1 MNDVLITIA
10 ISIITN
16 GTLLGL
22 FIWVFKR
29 LFDSA
34 LTKRAE
40 MFKQEIALINKKNFY
55 QYSKFYD
62 EQVQAIK
69 DVYGDLVDMVGQV
82 DYIAYRVKLIEEHPE
97 LFEHYLMPKN
107 GDPFKWERY
116 YESFN
121 PTNEEIKSKEL
132 SKKASAAIKDFRK
145 KRIYFARYIA
155 DEIDRLIFSIW
166 FIADNFKSVSFR
178 DPYNFEPGV
187 NQELIETWHN
197 AIILISKLFPELEE
211 SFREHIIVN
220 DLKK

>member
-29 LFDSA
+29 LFDNA

-40 MFKQEIALINKKNFY
+40 MLKKELELINKKNFY

-62 EQVQAIK
+62 EQAQAIK
-69 DVYGDLVDMVGQV
+69 DVYADLVDMVGQV
-82 DYIAYRVKLIEEHPE
+82 DYIAYRVKLIEEHPD

-107 GDPFKWERY
+107 GDPLKWERY
-116 YESFN
+116 YESCT
-121 PTNEEIKSKEL
+121 PTNEEVKSKEL
-132 SKKASAAIKDFRK
+132 SKIASEAIKEFRK
-145 KRIYFARYIA
+145 KRIYFAKHTA

-166 FIADNFKSVSFR
+166 FIADNFKNVSFR
-178 DPYNFEPGV
+178 DPYNFKPVV
-187 NQELIETWHN
+187 NQELIEIWHN
-197 AIILISKLFPELEE
+197 AVILVVKLFPELEE
-211 SFREHIIVN
+211 SFRKHIGIN
-220 DLKK
+220 